1 MEMIKKNLNIIILKI
16 KNNIHGLLS
25 RQDTE
30 RKNQWDQTTLSRVKH
45 KKRNGKS
52 RTENSK
58 SVKASDR
65 HVFGFSVMEGEE
77 YGRKKNI

>member
-1 MEMIKKNLNIIILKI
+1 MEMIKNFNIIILKI
-16 KNNIHGLLS
+16 KNNIHGRLS

-30 RKNQWDQTTLSRVKH
+30 RKNQWDQTTLSWVKH
-45 KKRNGKS
+45 KKRKGKI

-65 HVFGFSVMEGEE
+65 HVFGFSAMEREE
-77 YGRKKNI
+77 